1 MKNTSPHESRF
12 QSEKY
17 TQQELTKLIVNSFR
31 ISKGVSRSLDSVL
44 AYLAQTYGERMTVE
58 AIEDSFEN
66 GLKPAMN
73 YANSSAHPSFISPL
87 NELDTRLVMDDARDH
102 MKKILIEGPSEAD
115 VPIVDALVDVDYYW
129 HPTLGQNRKEPKRPY
144 VSNVIHFGMLK
155 KQDGSRLHSTSFA
168 EYDAMFD
175 EVAAKISTGQITP
188 EVDDKFRKIWDA
200 HFEINPLDQDYLPSQ
215 ARDAA

>member
-1 MKNTSPHESRF
+1 
-12 QSEKY
+12 
-17 TQQELTKLIVNSFR
+17 
-31 ISKGVSRSLDSVL
+31 
-44 AYLAQTYGERMTVE
+44 LAQTYGDRMTVE

-87 NELDTRLVMDDARDH
+87 NELDTKLVMDDARDH
-102 MKKILIEGPSEAD
+102 MKRILIEGPSEAD
-115 VPIVDALVDVDYYW
+115 VPIVEALVDVDYYW

-200 HFEINPLDQDYLPSQ
+200 HFEINPLDQDSLPSQ

>member
-1 MKNTSPHESRF
+1 MKNSSPLESRF

-44 AYLAQTYGERMTVE
+44 AYLAQTYGDRMTVE

-73 YANSSAHPSFISPL
+73 YANSSAHPGFISPL

-115 VPIVDALVDVDYYW
+115 VPIVEALVDVDYYW

-155 KQDGSRLHSTSFA
+155 KEDGSRLHSTSFA

-188 EVDDKFRKIWDA
+188 EVDEKFRKIWDA